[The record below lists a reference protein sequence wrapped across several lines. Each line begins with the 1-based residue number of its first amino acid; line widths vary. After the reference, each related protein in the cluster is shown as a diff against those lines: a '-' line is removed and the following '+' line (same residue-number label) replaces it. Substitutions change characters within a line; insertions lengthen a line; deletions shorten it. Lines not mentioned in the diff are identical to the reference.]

1 MVATAAHGRDL
12 DLDRRRARN
21 CRRRPECREAHMKSN
36 NKLRT
41 LLERISADD
50 RPRIPEFDELLEAL
64 RLHHGPDG
72 RPDLIPR
79 TTTGTLR

>member
-1 MVATAAHGRDL
+1 MSG
-12 DLDRRRARN
+12 
-21 CRRRPECREAHMKSN
+21 KS
-36 NKLRT
+36 NKLRE

-50 RPRIPEFDELLEAL
+50 RPRIPVDDDALLEAL
-64 RLHHGPDG
+64 RREFGQDG